1 MAKYL
6 AELTESSETADTLF
20 SKAER
25 AIKYRKDS
33 EGKPITAGY
42 VGALTEEINESLGN
56 MLMDMKTVRIHAPKQ
71 DVNDT

>member
-1 MAKYL
+1 MQKYL
-6 AELTESSETADTLF
+6 AELTESSEAADTLN
-20 SKAER
+20 SRAER

-56 MLMDMKTVRIHAPKQ
+56 MLMDMKTVRIHAPKNEGA
-71 DVNDT
+71 DN